1 MGQASRPLNLSV
13 DTSAAVAL
21 ITESC
26 NPTLIIDAID
36 LAGAAAAVNLAKVA
50 SMRVD
55 HAAQDHLAPLQELG
69 FLGTMPGEAGLRA
82 DMVLWIGATSHF
94 IETDEAARRLL
105 FDQDNLS
112 ESKKTPR
119 RHFCIA
125 APAQSPSENRIK
137 QIPIGDRPLLDT
149 LGLLRARVKA
159 HPTSIETSTQDD
171 IDAVVAELKSAK
183 YGVAVFAAGHLSFL
197 EQTNLMG
204 LIDDLSSETRWTL
217 LPLDQPVGQAE
228 LARMTLALTGLITP
242 LAFLGDRARH
252 DAYLYSAEQSIARGE
267 TDLVIWLSSSTTAIP
282 PRFLGAPNTIAIT
295 AHDTAPSGADTHI
308 RIGIPGVDHP
318 AILEPAELACAVAIT
333 PSQTN
338 SAHPPT
344 AADVLYAIAEHATT
358 QPEVAA

>member
-1 MGQASRPLNLSV
+1 MGHASRPLHLSI
-13 DTSAAVAL
+13 DSSAAVDL
-21 ITESC
+21 ITESR

-50 SMRVD
+50 NMRLD
-55 HAAQDHLAPLQELG
+55 HAAQEHLTPLQELG

-82 DMVLWIGATSHF
+82 DMVLWIGATSHL

-105 FDQDNLS
+105 FDQNNLS

-119 RHFCIA
+119 KHLCIA
-125 APAQSPSENRIK
+125 APGQSPAESRIK
-137 QIPIGDRPLLDT
+137 QIPLGDRPVLDT

-159 HPTSIETSTQDD
+159 QPTALDTSTQDD
-171 IDAVVAELKSAK
+171 IDGVVAELKSAK
-183 YGVAVFAAGHLSFL
+183 YGVAVFAAGRLSFL
-197 EQTNLMG
+197 EQTNLMA

-217 LPLDQPVGQAE
+217 LPMDQPVGQAE

-242 LAFLGDRARH
+242 LAFLNGRARH
-252 DAYLYSAEQSIARGE
+252 DGYFYGAEQSIARGE
-267 TDLVIWLSSSTTAIP
+267 TDLVIWLSSSTSAIP
-282 PRFLGAPNTIAIT
+282 TQFLGAPNTIAIT
-295 AHDTAPSGADTHI
+295 AHDTAPSGVDTHI
-308 RIGIPGVDHP
+308 RIGIPGVDHS

-338 SAHPPT
+338 SAHPT

-358 QPEVAA
+358 KPEVAA